1 MYIFPER
8 EKRRTD
14 AEGAAVTL
22 HRQPKK
28 TNTTMEPEKPSH
40 KPPEETEEALK
51 NDEPAPAEES
61 IPVASAIFF
70 GEPQPDFW
78 DENFF

>member
-1 MYIFPER
+1 MD
-8 EKRRTD
+8 T
-14 AEGAAVTL
+14 
-22 HRQPKK
+22 Q
-28 TNTTMEPEKPSH
+28 KPSH

-51 NDEPAPAEES
+51 NDEPTPAEES
-61 IPVASAIFF
+61 IPVASTIFF

>member
-1 MYIFPER
+1 MDTP
-8 EKRRTD
+8 
-14 AEGAAVTL
+14 
-22 HRQPKK
+22 
-28 TNTTMEPEKPSH
+28 KPSH
-40 KPPEETEEALK
+40 KPPEETGEALK
-51 NDEPAPAEES
+51 NDCPASADES